1 MKKLLNIG
9 IPLLA
14 AGLLA
19 ALFVLAAVYGSE
31 NYNSSAQEQQT
42 SAEGYYIHDME
53 TGETRFVPYS
63 QTDTYSGETGGTSR
77 GTAAYSSEDSGETG
91 GFSQGYDPF
100 SNEKIPYN

>member
-9 IPLLA
+9 IPLLIV
-14 AGLLA
+14 GLLA
-19 ALFVLAAVYGSE
+19 ALFVLSSAYGSE
-31 NYNSSAQEQQT
+31 DYNASAQEEQT

-77 GTAAYSSEDSGETG
+77 GFAANNSENSCETG
-91 GFSQGYDPF
+91 GFSPGYDPF
-100 SNEKIPYN
+100 SD

>member
-19 ALFVLAAVYGSE
+19 ALFVLAAVYGSD
-31 NYNSSAQEQQT
+31 NFNSSAQEQQT

-63 QTDTYSGETGGTSR
+63 QTDTYSGETGG
-77 GTAAYSSEDSGETG
+77 
-91 GFSQGYDPF
+91 FSQGYDPF
-100 SNEKIPYN
+100 SDEKNPYN

>member
-31 NYNSSAQEQQT
+31 DYNASVQEEQT
-42 SAEGYYIHDME
+42 RAEGYYVHDMQ
-53 TGETRFVPYS
+53 TGETSFVPYS

-77 GTAAYSSEDSGETG
+77 GFAANNSENSGETG
-91 GFSQGYDPF
+91 GFSPGYDPF
-100 SNEKIPYN
+100 SD